1 MDYIEDSNF
10 YYDQNTKQFIGNF
23 TVPGTYTYQF
33 DFSYPS
39 AVFKQFNLT
48 FDIIGIY
55 LKISNYENSKSDENP
70 NIYNISNNL
79 GCRNTLL
86 ANYR

>member
-1 MDYIEDSNF
+1 MNYIEDSNF
-10 YYDQNTKQFIGNF
+10 YYNKNTGQYIGNF
-23 TVPGTYTYQF
+23 ANPGTYTYQF
-33 DFSYPS
+33 DFSYPF
-39 AVFKQFNLT
+39 AVSKQFNLT

-55 LKISNYENSKSDENP
+55 LKISNYENSKSDKNP

-86 ANYR
+86 ATYR